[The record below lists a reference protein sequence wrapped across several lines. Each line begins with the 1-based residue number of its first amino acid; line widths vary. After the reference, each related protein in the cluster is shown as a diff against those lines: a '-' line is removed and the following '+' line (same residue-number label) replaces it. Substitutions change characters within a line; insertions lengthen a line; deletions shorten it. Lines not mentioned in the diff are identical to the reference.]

1 MQFSEENL
9 VGEYSAFSRE
19 KRLSKRIEW
28 TAMSG
33 KLLVDLPTQY
43 KWLHISFHPFIA
55 IDDSSS
61 RLPRSNVMFPNFFQQ
76 RYVQHKNQEM
86 FLSLYLYH
94 YNLDIWMFFLIWR
107 NHFVFL
113 IGNWPSAF
121 VGSSKIWWRKW
132 PWREITDAKCTIF
145 MRLWHTFDNIYYI
158 QKLFVSLNK
167 LLYIVHEDGA
177 DFWLEIMT

>member
-1 MQFSEENL
+1 MQFPEENL

-55 IDDSSS
+55 INDSSS
-61 RLPRSNVMFPNFFQQ
+61 RLPRSNVMFPNFFQLGYNMKT
-76 RYVQHKNQEM
+76 RKC
-86 FLSLYLYH
+86 LSLYLYH
-94 YNLDIWMFFLIWR
+94 YNFDIWMFLLIWR

-121 VGSSKIWWRKW
+121 VGSSSKIWWRKW
-132 PWREITDAKCTIF
+132 PWREITDAKCT
-145 MRLWHTFDNIYYI
+145 TFIHRRNSKIG
-158 QKLFVSLNK
+158 S
-167 LLYIVHEDGA
+167 
-177 DFWLEIMT
+177 IMYLSF